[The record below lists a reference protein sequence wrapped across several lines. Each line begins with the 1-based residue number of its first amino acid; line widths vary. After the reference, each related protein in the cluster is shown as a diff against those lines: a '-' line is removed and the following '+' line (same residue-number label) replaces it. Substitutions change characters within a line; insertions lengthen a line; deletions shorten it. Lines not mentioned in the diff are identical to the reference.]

1 MNNEKLIQLSPE
13 HAKGTNS
20 SSSEAS
26 TTRSN
31 EKKKF
36 IKRSASAPC
45 GISYSDKGASKLDI
59 DIYDI
64 NFIKYNATKPATLES
79 ENEELKLIHQFSEM
93 GFRMEKVLEAID
105 AVQCTDALTVLNY
118 IVSKDVD
125 FEST

>member
-1 MNNEKLIQLSPE
+1 MLLE
-13 HAKGTNS
+13 
-20 SSSEAS
+20 
-26 TTRSN
+26 
-31 EKKKF
+31 EKKF
-36 IKRSASAPC
+36 LKRSASAPC

-64 NFIKYNATKPATLES
+64 NFIKYDATKPVTLKS

-93 GFRMEKVLEAID
+93 GFRMEDVLEAID

-125 FEST
+125 IVSTSFVA